1 MNTLIDALN
10 ELFRIH
16 SKVIRENEY
25 LLEEKEETD
34 EEEYNYGEDEDY
46 EIDCLVGGQKGYS
59 IKDSLDDD
67 ENIIF
72 SAIEEEIISKSDT
85 DYEEYY
91 KMISLLAIEYY
102 NLISIAK
109 ADYKDCYKSTKK
121 ELELIDVI
129 EKADLGELIGS
140 ISDLENLRK
149 CIIHNDADIVVFNKP
164 AGLAVQGGTGIKKSI
179 DKMAAALFP
188 YDKISLV
195 HRIDRETSGLLVVAK
210 NQKSAQDLANQFQ
223 NKIAHKEYLALLQG
237 NVTKKS
243 GVIENYVAKGQVFE
257 DDTKIPQ
264 GTSVQ
269 RAITEYEVL
278 GEAAGMLTWMLFSPK
293 TGRTHQLR
301 LHSAFSLKAPIVGDD
316 LYGDRHNK
324 LDGVLGSLLTT
335 QKLFLFAYRITF
347 RHPGTGKTI
356 TLRADVPDFMQSV
369 IKFLEFKLP

>member
-1 MNTLIDALN
+1 MAEFITISDA
-10 ELFRIH
+10 ESGTR
-16 SKVIRENEY
+16 
-25 LLEEKEETD
+25 LLRWFVRHYPGMLQRDFYKL
-34 EEEYNYGEDEDY
+34 
-46 EIDCLVGGQKGYS
+46 CRGGQIRINSSRCKGMEVLNAGDIVRLPPTLQSYKNVKKTES
-59 IKDSLDDD
+59 GENFSL
-67 ENIIF
+67 
-72 SAIEEEIISKSDT
+72 
-85 DYEEYY
+85 
-91 KMISLLAIEYY
+91 
-102 NLISIAK
+102 
-109 ADYKDCYKSTKK
+109 
-121 ELELIDVI
+121 
-129 EKADLGELIGS
+129 
-140 ISDLENLRK
+140 SDLEKLRN

-164 AGLAVQGGTGIKKSI
+164 AGLAVQGGTGIKKSV

-210 NQKSAQDLANQFQ
+210 NQKAAQDLANQFQ

-237 NVTKKS
+237 NISQKS
-243 GVIENYVAKGQVFE
+243 GVIENYMAKGQVFE
-257 DDTKIPQ
+257 DNAKIPQ

-269 RAITEYEVL
+269 RAITEYKVL
-278 GEAAGMLTWMLFSPK
+278 GEAAGMLTWILFSPK

-301 LHSAFSLKAPIVGDD
+301 LHSAFSLHAPIIGDD

-324 LDGVLGSLLTT
+324 LDDILGSVLNT